1 LRIGVVIKFGSESA
15 TILGKEVLE
24 YAESIGISAYL
35 DSSFKDL
42 EWNKRFTVGEDN
54 VDYIVVIGGDGT
66 VLRTLHRLGD
76 KTIPIVTIRHGKRGF
91 LCDVM
96 PFEYRYALNSLISG
110 RFRIVKYMRLEAEV
124 RGRKVPYAL
133 NDYVIT
139 TTGPWRSK
147 VARII
152 VYRDDEPIYTLVGDG
167 VIVCPP
173 AGSTAYNLAA
183 GGPVVDPTLEVI
195 IVTPLAPITFCSRS
209 VILPPNTTIKVRLL
223 RDSPPLVLIGDGAVT
238 IELSPGD
245 EVLIRKAPVPAYF
258 VRFKIGEYY
267 VKLFERCM

>member
-1 LRIGVVIKFGSESA
+1 MRIGIVIKYGSESA

-24 YAESIGISAYL
+24 YAESIGIDAYL
-35 DSSFKDL
+35 DSNFKDL
-42 EWNKRFTVGEDN
+42 DWSKRFTVGEDE

-66 VLRTLHRLGD
+66 VLRTLHRLGN

-96 PFEYRYALNSLISG
+96 PFEYRYALNSLITG
-110 RFRIVKYMRLEAEV
+110 RFRVVKYMRLEAEV
-124 RGRKVPYAL
+124 HGKKLPYTL

-147 VARII
+147 VARVI

-167 VIVCPP
+167 VIICPP

-209 VILPPNTTIKVRLL
+209 VVLPPNTVIKVRILH
-223 RDSPPLVLIGDGAVT
+223 DSPPLVLIGDGAV
-238 IELSPGD
+238 IMELNPGD
-245 EVLIRKAPVPAYF
+245 EVLIRKAPLPAYF